1 MEISRRRFLQ
11 SSLAISALSVLP
23 ACSVN
28 RSTDP
33 QGRYVYDIT
42 AEPATAELVPG
53 YQTKVLG
60 FNGRFQ
66 LLRFAVVRVSLSS

>member
-23 ACSVN
+23 ACSVK

-33 QGRYVYDIT
+33 KGRYVYDIT

-53 YQTKVLG
+53 YETQVLG
-60 FNGRFQ
+60 FNGP
-66 LLRFAVVRVSLSS
+66 VSYTHLTLPTTAYV